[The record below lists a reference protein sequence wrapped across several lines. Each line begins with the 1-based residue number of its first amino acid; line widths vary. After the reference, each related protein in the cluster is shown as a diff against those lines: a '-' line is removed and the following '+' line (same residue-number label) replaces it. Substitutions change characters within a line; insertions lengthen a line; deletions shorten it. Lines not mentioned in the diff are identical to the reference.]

1 MTETD
6 DLMTDC
12 TQTFP
17 AQLSAISRAY
27 EGPRLFVDQDASQ
40 ALDKAVLESLGRRG
54 LWDSVAALETVR
66 AIFLFDKNVVFMI
79 YHTPSRKLH

>member
-1 MTETD
+1 
-6 DLMTDC
+6 MTDC

-27 EGPRLFVDQDASQ
+27 EGPRLFVDKDASQ

-66 AIFLFDKNVVFMI
+66 AISSLIRMSCLWYIILLPGNFISFF
-79 YHTPSRKLH
+79 T